1 MKIIFTH
8 IKPEF
13 WQYKTASALRK
24 KGVKTISISLI
35 EFDKKKYKNA
45 FDEIISP
52 ELPNLKP
59 KTLLNHFFKNPVK
72 ILKFLFKILAIKADA
87 AICQGAPHYL
97 TAFFIWLFKGRFP
110 RIYFPYDINS
120 SRFRNLKSYFPKR
133 EIWGEEYSFKNC
145 DAINVKSQKQELE
158 LLPESFNIKNKPKSE
173 FQCYVMPE
181 WSVPYQPEKLSS
193 KDKQI
198 HIVYTGIFMDE
209 PDSFHKSMLPDFQE
223 ILKQK
228 MHLHIYCAYNSL
240 TKEQYFKITK
250 NDKRLMPF
258 FHVHQFVSPEKLSSE
273 ISKYDFGYYFVEY
286 NKNAVPK
293 SVKFVT
299 GNKVS
304 SYFESAIPV
313 IVYKGNLINSKMIEE
328 NNIGI
333 SIEKMKNLKKEIKK
347 FNYNKSIKS
356 LLEFRKKYSAYNH
369 INELIDFMKS
379 LN

>member
-8 IKPEF
+8 LKPEF
-13 WQYKTASALRK
+13 WQYKTASVLRK
-24 KGVKTISISLI
+24 KGVKTISISIL
-35 EFDKKKYKNA
+35 EFDKEKYKNA

-59 KTLLNHFFKNPVK
+59 ETLLKQFFKNPLK
-72 ILKFLFKILAIKADA
+72 ILKFLIKISTIKSDV

-120 SRFRNLKSYFPKR
+120 SRFRNLKGYFPKR
-133 EIWGEEYSFKNC
+133 EIWGEESSFKNC
-145 DAINVKSQKQELE
+145 DAIIIKSKKQELE
-158 LLPESFNIKNKPKSE
+158 LLPKYFNTKNKPQLE
-173 FQCYVMPE
+173 FPCYVSSE
-181 WSVPYQPEKLSS
+181 WSVPYQPKKLSR
-193 KDKQI
+193 KDKQT

-228 MHLHIYCAYNSL
+228 IHFHIYCAYNSL
-240 TKEQYFKITK
+240 SKEQYSKITK
-250 NDKRLMPF
+250 NNEKLMPF
-258 FHVHQFVSPEKLSSE
+258 FHVHQFVSPEKLSQE

-286 NKNAVPK
+286 NENAVPG

-328 NNIGI
+328 NNLGI
-333 SIEKMKNLKKEIKK
+333 SIEKMKNLKEGIKK

-356 LLEFRKKYSAYNH
+356 LLEFRKKYSADNH
-369 INELIDFMKS
+369 INEMIDFVKY